1 MAKQQFENILELSP
15 EDTARILKSRAE
27 ELAKEDK
34 TILNEQA
41 TIEVV
46 EILVAHE
53 RYAFELYH
61 IREVCPLKQLT
72 HIPGVP
78 DFVLGITNIRGRIVS
93 VLDIKK
99 FFDLPD
105 QGITNLNQIVIIK
118 SKDMEFGILVDEI
131 IGVKS
136 IPVANIQDS
145 LATLTGIRGKY
156 LKGVTAESLV
166 ILDGKKFLSD
176 SSLIVC

>member
-1 MAKQQFENILELSP
+1 MSKQQFENFLEFSP
-15 EDTARILKSRAE
+15 EDTARILKSRAA
-27 ELAKEDK
+27 ELAVEDK
-34 TILNEQA
+34 TILTEQE

-46 EILVAHE
+46 EFLVAHE

-78 DFVLGITNIRGRIVS
+78 DFVLGITNIRGHIIS
-93 VLDIKK
+93 IIDIKN

-105 QGITNLNQIVIIK
+105 KGLTNPNQIVIIK
-118 SKDMEFGILVDEI
+118 SKEMEFGILADEI
-131 IGVKS
+131 VGVKS
-136 IPVANIQDS
+136 IPVATIQDS

-166 ILDGKKFLSD
+166 ILDGAKFLSD